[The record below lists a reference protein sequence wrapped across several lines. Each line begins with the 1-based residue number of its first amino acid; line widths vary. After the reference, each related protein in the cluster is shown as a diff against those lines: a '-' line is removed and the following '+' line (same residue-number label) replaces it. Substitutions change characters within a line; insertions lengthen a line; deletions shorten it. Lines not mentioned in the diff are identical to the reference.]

1 MFFISKIKSA
11 FFNLCH
17 LFIYFKDLLILFFA
31 CGGSLLLLPDFLWL
45 WLVGS
50 LLPCGAQASL

>member
-11 FFNLCH
+11 FFSLCH